1 MRFTHSRFLFCK
13 PVSLAF
19 LISVT
24 AGMTA
29 QADVLYRET
38 FGTDVTGGQGASS
51 GYDWAIDIG
60 STALDKS
67 ASTDTTAAIN
77 RTANASKPN
86 SATETIGQVNA
97 GSVVGATPAAY
108 GAGIPFV
115 TQASGNA
122 IFWTSEFAT
131 TSGTGLGINPSS
143 YSSLSF
149 SWNQGN
155 GAVDSSFR
163 LALKINGQWYA
174 SQQQFFNTAAV
185 TSAANFA
192 TGAEL
197 KTFNFAATAS
207 SWSLLSFDGTYDVGT
222 HTGTS
227 GTVLALGSQASSD
240 LSGNIDAFGLFSDA
254 AGTTGNRRF
263 DSFEID
269 IIPIPEPSSL
279 ALLSLAGLGALAFK
293 RRRS

>member
-1 MRFTHSRFLFCK
+1 M
-13 PVSLAF
+13 A
-19 LISVT
+19 

-38 FGTDVTGGQGASS
+38 FGTDQTGNQGASS
-51 GYDWAIDIG
+51 GYDWAIHIG
-60 STALDKS
+60 SVALDKS

-77 RTANASKPN
+77 RSANASKPG
-86 SATETIGQVNA
+86 SAGETIGQVNA
-97 GSVVGATPAAY
+97 GPVIGATPTAY
-108 GAGIPFV
+108 GQGIAFV

-131 TSGTGLGINPSS
+131 TSGTGLGINPAS

-149 SWNQGN
+149 SWQQGN
-155 GAVDSSFR
+155 GATDSSFR
-163 LALKINGQWYA
+163 VALKIGGQWYA

-185 TSAANFA
+185 ANAAAFA

-197 KTFNFAATAS
+197 KTFAFTSTAS
-207 SWSLLSFDGTYDVGT
+207 SWNLLNFDGTYSMAT

-227 GTVLALGSQASSD
+227 GTVLGLGAQPGSD
-240 LSGNIDAFGLFSDA
+240 LSGNIDGFGLFSDA

-269 IIPIPEPSSL
+269 VVPVPEPSSI
-279 ALLSLAGLGALAFK
+279 ALFGLAGLGALIFK
-293 RRRS
+293 RRRA

>member
-1 MRFTHSRFLFCK
+1 MRHTHSRFLSWRT
-13 PVSLAF
+13 VNTVF
-19 LISVT
+19 LISMA

-38 FGTDVTGGQGASS
+38 FGTDVTGAQGASS

-67 ASTDTTAAIN
+67 ASVDTVAAIN
-77 RTANASKPN
+77 RSANASRPG
-86 SATETIGQVNA
+86 SAGETIGQVNA
-97 GSVVGATPAAY
+97 GPVIGVAPAAY
-108 GAGIPFV
+108 GAGIAFV

-122 IFWTSEFAT
+122 IFWTPEYAT
-131 TSGTGLGINPSS
+131 TSFTGSGINPSS

-149 SWNQGN
+149 NWFQGN

-163 LALKINGQWYA
+163 VALKINGQWYA
-174 SQQQFFNTAAV
+174 SQQQFFNTVAV
-185 TSAANFA
+185 ANAGAFA

-197 KTFNFAATAS
+197 KTFNFTSTAS
-207 SWSLLSFDGTYDVGT
+207 SWNLLNFDGTYSMAT

-227 GTVLALGSQASSD
+227 GSVLTLGALSGSD

-254 AGTTGNRRF
+254 AGSAGNRRF

-269 IIPIPEPSSL
+269 VVPIPEPSTIAIFGL
-279 ALLSLAGLGALAFK
+279 VGLCALVVK
-293 RRRS
+293 RRQS

>member
-1 MRFTHSRFLFCK
+1 
-13 PVSLAF
+13 
-19 LISVT
+19 
-24 AGMTA
+24 MTA

-38 FGTDVTGGQGASS
+38 FGTATTGGQGASS

-77 RTANASKPN
+77 RSANASRPG
-86 SATETIGQVNA
+86 SAGETIGQVNA

-122 IFWTSEFAT
+122 IFWTSEFASA
-131 TSGTGLGINPSS
+131 SGTGLGINPSS

-149 SWNQGN
+149 NWYQGN
-155 GAVDSSFR
+155 GATDSSFR

-185 TSAANFA
+185 ANAAAFA

-197 KTFNFAATAS
+197 KTFNFTSTAG
-207 SWSLLSFDGTYDVGT
+207 SWNLLNFDGTYDLGT

-227 GTVLALGSQASSD
+227 GTVLGLGAAASSD

-269 IIPIPEPSSL
+269 VTPIPEPSIIAIFGL
-279 ALLSLAGLGALAFK
+279 AAGLGALVFK
-293 RRRS
+293 RRQS